1 MSAKQKRMIVLALG
15 QKDKTYGRGGVTFPQ
30 PLIDLVISSGA
41 KFFDFEPAG
50 IVAYYMGSRRTVG
63 VLKRAISQAEGLRE
77 SDAHFSKLGIGLAYG
92 HLVGRF
98 DWLRKLKSDF
108 VPDAGTV
115 SRALAGVRGEQIYG
129 QILQELHAN
138 TR

>member
-1 MSAKQKRMIVLALG
+1 
-15 QKDKTYGRGGVTFPQ
+15 
-30 PLIDLVISSGA
+30 
-41 KFFDFEPAG
+41 
-50 IVAYYMGSRRTVG
+50 MGSRRTVG